1 MEITVRVEI
10 PALER
15 LCETIREC
23 HIRDMLAPAPKASG
37 QWAVSS
43 GQGEENGT
51 HHPSPAS
58 PATEGLPA
66 RSTLTNTS
74 SGPSG
79 HLPLEGEG
87 NGEPEQ
93 IPAKTEQE
101 HAKAEQIPAENEQ
114 IPVKNE
120 QGPAAQEEEPQPA
133 GAGAPVTLDAVQRAA
148 VQLRDE
154 GMLGRVTAMF
164 PEFGIK
170 KISDLKGDALE
181 AFAGRL
187 RELGAKV

>member
-1 MEITVRVEI
+1 MKANSDQEKDRRYAMEITVRVEI

-37 QWAVSS
+37 QWAVNS
-43 GQGEENGT
+43 GQIEENGT
-51 HHPSPAS
+51 PHPSPAS
-58 PATEGLPA
+58 PAPEGLPA
-66 RSTLTNTS
+66 RSTPTNTS
-74 SGPSG
+74 SAPIGAPS
-79 HLPLEGEG
+79 PQGEG
-87 NGEPEQ
+87 SGEPEQ

-101 HAKAEQIPAENEQ
+101 
-114 IPVKNE
+114 
-120 QGPAAQEEEPQPA
+120 PAAQKEEPQPA